1 MHIFKADFEALKQL
15 QNESQDKWEHD
26 IETMVNIGFQ
36 AVFDNIKPKEV
47 CDFLKVAKEKYEL

>member
-36 AVFDNIKPKEV
+36 AVFDNVKPKE
-47 CDFLKVAKEKYEL
+47 